1 METVMLLIMLIL
13 TVAMVSC
20 SRHVIAKP
28 RCPNCGSTPVPYPLS
43 TDPGCGD
50 PLYRVSCKAG
60 KLWLD
65 ALNESSYLIAST
77 NPLTQRLIVRPP
89 GFTNNTCMSA
99 DFRSQGIHL
108 DSNLPFN
115 ITSSNTIINMNCSE
129 SVIQLYTA
137 RNCSSTSRCHDY
149 IRENAIAKAS
159 CGITTTCCWFT
170 TGGSANE
177 FSVRIREDR
186 CSAYQSFV
194 NLDLASPVS
203 KWPEPGLEVEWLL
216 PREPVCET
224 AVNCQYLRNSMCL
237 QDPISA
243 GKKRCYCR
251 AGFRWDPIN
260 GVCLVD
266 RKCQKGGSCHRHKR
280 KTPLIAG
287 SALSAGAM
295 LLGISFTVLVYK
307 NNRRRRGELA
317 KVCLSNVRE
326 RIINVSS
333 NGLTCK
339 EITKATNNFSRDNLL
354 GSGGF
359 GEVFKGIL
367 YDGTIIAIK
376 RAKAGNTKG
385 IDQIMNEVRILLQVK
400 HRCLVKLLGCCVE
413 LEQPL
418 LVFEYISNGT
428 LFDHLHNTGCF
439 GEKSVVKL
447 V

>member
-1 METVMLLIMLIL
+1 
-13 TVAMVSC
+13 
-20 SRHVIAKP
+20 
-28 RCPNCGSTPVPYPLS
+28 
-43 TDPGCGD
+43 
-50 PLYRVSCKAG
+50 
-60 KLWLD
+60 
-65 ALNESSYLIAST
+65 
-77 NPLTQRLIVRPP
+77 
-89 GFTNNTCMSA
+89 
-99 DFRSQGIHL
+99 
-108 DSNLPFN
+108 
-115 ITSSNTIINMNCSE
+115 
-129 SVIQLYTA
+129 
-137 RNCSSTSRCHDY
+137 
-149 IRENAIAKAS
+149 
-159 CGITTTCCWFT
+159 
-170 TGGSANE
+170 
-177 FSVRIREDR
+177 
-186 CSAYQSFV
+186 
-194 NLDLASPVS
+194 
-203 KWPEPGLEVEWLL
+203 
-216 PREPVCET
+216 
-224 AVNCQYLRNSMCL
+224 
-237 QDPISA
+237 
-243 GKKRCYCR
+243 
-251 AGFRWDPIN
+251 
-260 GVCLVD
+260 
-266 RKCQKGGSCHRHKR
+266 
-280 KTPLIAG
+280 
-287 SALSAGAM
+287 M